1 MKTFKFKS
9 LIAIL
14 AVVLFGSIAIQQQF
28 PESPKPE
35 FELNASKAT
44 DNNTTASN
52 TTNEVSKDEK
62 AEQPIAKVPKG
73 GVLAVHYLDV
83 GQADSIFIE
92 LPNGQTM
99 LIDAGNNEDD
109 KKIIEYIQNLKYDT
123 INYLVGTHPHEDHIG
138 GLDTVIKT
146 FEIGNIYMPKAQ
158 TNTKTFEDVLL
169 AIKSKNLKVT
179 TAKAGLNIINSD
191 NLTADIVAP
200 VNDTYEDLNNYSA
213 VVKIKYGDNS
223 FLFMGDAE
231 TVSENE
237 ITTDVKADVLKVGHH
252 GSDSSTSKEFLSKV
266 KPTYAVISVGKDNSY
281 GHPSKNV
288 LALLNE
294 SKVNVFRTDIQGTI
308 VARSDG
314 DKILINKESLP
325 YETNAP
331 PTVVTASSPATE
343 KVETPKVETPV
354 VETPAVEETKEITVY
369 VTKTGAKYH
378 TSGCRYLSKSKI
390 PISLKNAKL
399 SYTPCKVCDPPR

>member
-35 FELNASKAT
+35 IELNASKAT
-44 DNNTTASN
+44 DNNETTSN

-109 KKIIEYIQNLKYDT
+109 KKIIEYIQNLKYDI

-179 TAKAGLNIINSD
+179 TAKAGLNIINVD
-191 NLTADIVAP
+191 NLVADIVAP

-213 VVKIKYGDNS
+213 VVKIRYGNNS

-231 TVSENE
+231 SLSENE

-331 PTVVTASSPATE
+331 PTTITASNSTTE

-354 VETPAVEETKEITVY
+354 VEEPIVEETKEIIVY

-378 TSGCRYLSKSKI
+378 TSSCRYLSKSKI